1 MSYVP
6 IERNSIIKTER
17 YPLVR
22 TLIRNSSNYLKN
34 KWRAYVKEIF
44 DCVPES
50 QKFEFVE
57 FIFTY
62 KRECGGRRRGCWW
75 FDGRRL
81 SGRPVPR
88 FPSQPSRRQF
98 VQSTVLLGLFAEVDV
113 LVDAAAC
120 LPAEVACVVVL
131 PDPQLRVLV
140 RLAPQHARHGSL
152 VSGLVLVG
160 SVALP
165 PGGANA
171 GASRGLPARASS
183 RGPVCVRPRRRPAAL
198 PSPGCERLR
207 ALLPLHGEGA
217 VRAPPR
223 PRARKAQLACMSNR
237 RSREG

>member
-1 MSYVP
+1 M
-6 IERNSIIKTER
+6 
-17 YPLVR
+17 
-22 TLIRNSSNYLKN
+22 
-34 KWRAYVKEIF
+34 KEIF

-113 LVDAAAC
+113 LVDAAAR
-120 LPAEVACVVVL
+120 LPAEVARVVVL

-160 SVALP
+160 SVARCRL
-165 PGGANA
+165 GELTLARRA
-171 GASRGLPARASS
+171 GCPRA
-183 RGPVCVRPRRRPAAL
+183 PRRVG
-198 PSPGCERLR
+198 PS
-207 ALLPLHGEGA
+207 A
-217 VRAPPR
+217 
-223 PRARKAQLACMSNR
+223 
-237 RSREG
+237 

>member
-1 MSYVP
+1 M
-6 IERNSIIKTER
+6 
-17 YPLVR
+17 
-22 TLIRNSSNYLKN
+22 
-34 KWRAYVKEIF
+34 KEIF

-113 LVDAAAC
+113 LVDAAAR
-120 LPAEVACVVVL
+120 LPAEVARVVVL
-131 PDPQLRVLV
+131 PDAQLRVLV
-140 RLAPQHARHGSL
+140 RLASQHARHGCL
-152 VSGLVLVG
+152 TL
-160 SVALP
+160 AL
-165 PGGANA
+165 
-171 GASRGLPARASS
+171 RARAARS

-198 PSPGCERLR
+198 TSPGCERLR
-207 ALLPLHGEGA
+207 ALLPESVALFEPAPAEGTERRR
-217 VRAPPR
+217 VH
-223 PRARKAQLACMSNR
+223 QHACPAGGLEKDSP
-237 RSREG
+237 RSRL

>member
-113 LVDAAAC
+113 LVDAAAR
-120 LPAEVACVVVL
+120 LPAEVARVVVL

-183 RGPVCVRPRRRPAAL
+183 RGPGCVRPRRRPAA
-198 PSPGCERLR
+198 PTSPVRERL
-207 ALLPLHGEGA
+207 
-217 VRAPPR
+217 
-223 PRARKAQLACMSNR
+223 
-237 RSREG
+237 